1 MMSLVLLASCSR
13 TPSFDE
19 PLADRS
25 DGALPEVAAA
35 RVADGAIVIDGRL
48 DEPAWQRAGSTGMF
62 VSPSTGRPA
71 PKSQVNARARVAWSD
86 ERLFVG
92 IVVWDPTPTSPFS
105 RDDVDPHI
113 WAKASGIELMLQPGA
128 RSDNRDYFEVQ
139 IDVAGAVWDT
149 RFDDY
154 NRPIVGGPDDAS
166 KRFGHQEWQSQIER
180 AVRKEPGAGRYVLEL
195 GVPFGALSAPAATTP
210 PKPGEAWRMNLYSF
224 RDGQAD
230 AMSWSPLLG
239 QGNFHRSSRFGR
251 IRFID

>member
-1 MMSLVLLASCSR
+1 MPLALLAGCSR

-19 PLADRS
+19 RLADRS
-25 DGALPEVAAA
+25 DGTLPEVLAAKVPA
-35 RVADGAIVIDGRL
+35 GDITIDGRL
-48 DEPAWQRAGSTGMF
+48 DEAAWQRAGSTGMF
-62 VSPSTGRPA
+62 VSPSSGRPA
-71 PKSQVNARARVAWSD
+71 PKSRVNARARLAWSND
-86 ERLFVG
+86 RLFVG
-92 IVVWDPTPTSPFS
+92 IVVWDREATSPFS

-113 WAKASGIELMLQPGA
+113 WAKASGIELMLQPGT

-139 IDVAGAVWDT
+139 VDVAGSVWDT

-166 KRFGHQEWQSQIER
+166 KRFGHQEWRSQVER
-180 AVRKEPGAGRYVLEL
+180 AVRKEPDAGRYVIEL
-195 GVPFGALSAPAATTP
+195 GIPFGSLSTRSAANP
-210 PKPGEAWRMNLYSF
+210 PGPGDAWRMNLYSF

-251 IRFID
+251 LRFVD